1 MDRLQFLYFMTVI
14 GNILIFFVLA
24 RVWWLKLAPLYQILI
39 VFITVRYPIIGFI
52 WYLVVFI
59 RDRRI
64 KKKKKEENKRKR
76 EERKMK
82 KKKEKEKEKEKG
94 NV

>member
-1 MDRLQFLYFMTVI
+1 MSVVA
-14 GNILIFFVLA
+14 NILIFFVLA
-24 RVWWLKLAPLYQILI
+24 RVWWLKIAPLYQILI

-59 RDRRI
+59 RDQRR
-64 KKKKKEENKRKR
+64 KKKRKEENKRKR
-76 EERKMK
+76 EERK
-82 KKKEKEKEKEKG
+82 KKKEKEIE